1 MFAMAKRRLDT
12 RRRHRL
18 DRRAV
23 RAEWDLTVGDRLR
36 PVRARIWEQDALVRE
51 LHPEEALDIPVAWQR
66 RG

>member
-1 MFAMAKRRLDT
+1 MFAKAKRRLEQ
-12 RRRHRL
+12 RRQSRL

-36 PVRARIWEQDALVRE
+36 PVRTRIWEQDALVRE
-51 LHPEEALDIPVAWQR
+51 PHPQDALDIPVAWQR

>member
-1 MFAMAKRRLDT
+1 MFAMAKRRLDQ
-12 RRRHRL
+12 RRQNRL

-36 PVRARIWEQDALVRE
+36 PVRMRIWEQDALVRE
-51 LHPEEALDIPVAWQR
+51 PHPQDALDIPVAWQR